1 MVPHPYSALATLIA
15 LGVYFWT
22 IMLVGKARTR
32 YGVAA
37 PACTGSEEFER
48 RFRVQMNTLEQFV
61 LMLPALWLCAIWV
74 GELYAGIGGL
84 VWSIGRV
91 IYVVTYLRDPKSRSF
106 GMSLTLVPTA
116 IMWVADLIVVVK
128 FLLTGYP

>member
-15 LGVYFWT
+15 LAIYIWT
-22 IMLVGKARTR
+22 MALVSRARTR

-37 PACTGSEEFER
+37 PACTGNEEFER
-48 RFRVQMNTLEQFV
+48 RFRVQMNTQEQLV

-74 GELYAGIGGL
+74 GELYAGLGGL
-84 VWSIGRV
+84 VWCIGRV
-91 IYVVTYLRDPKSRSF
+91 IYVASYLRDPKSRTAGF
-106 GMSLTLVPTA
+106 LLTFLPTIVMMIADA
-116 IMWVADLIVVVK
+116 IRVIG